1 MEGNGVHVPGR
12 RSMTAVVLGGSGFL
26 GSHLCDALLAKGQ
39 NVIAVDDLSTG
50 RLQNIEHLTGNKSFK
65 FVQADISLELPYL
78 GTPELILNFA
88 SPASPPAYLSMPV
101 HTMRTG
107 SLGTMH
113 ALELASKANTRF
125 IMASTSEIY
134 GDPLEHPQTESYWGN
149 VNPVG
154 VRSCY
159 DEAKRF
165 AESLTFAY
173 QRERGT
179 NTGIVRIFNT
189 YGPRLDPKDGRV
201 VSNFIMAAINN
212 QPLNIYGDGSQT
224 RSLCY
229 VTDLVD
235 GILRMA
241 DSKLTGPINLGNPNE
256 MTILQLAHRVIDATQ
271 SKSTINFQSA
281 LSDDPQQRNPDIAL
295 AKAELNWFP
304 ATDLDAGLQST
315 VDWMTTM
322 EQNNDK

>member
-1 MEGNGVHVPGR
+1 
-12 RSMTAVVLGGSGFL
+12 MTAVVLGGSGFL
-26 GSHLCDALLAKGQ
+26 GSHLCDALLARGQ
-39 NVIAVDDLSTG
+39 DVIAVDDLSTG
-50 RLQNIEHLTGNKSFK
+50 RLQNIDHLKSNKSFK
-65 FVQADISLELPYL
+65 FVQADISLELPDL

-88 SPASPPAYLSMPV
+88 SPASPPAYLSMPI
-101 HTMRTG
+101 HTLRTG

-113 ALELASKANTRF
+113 ALELATKTNARF
-125 IMASTSEIY
+125 VMASTSEIY

-149 VNPVG
+149 VNPIG

-165 AESLTFAY
+165 SEALTFAH
-173 QRERGT
+173 QRERAT

-189 YGPRLDPKDGRV
+189 YGPRLDPTDGRV
-201 VSNFIMAAINN
+201 VSNFIMAAINDL
-212 QPLNIYGDGSQT
+212 PLNIYGDGSQT

-229 VTDLVD
+229 VSDLVD

-241 DSKLTGPINLGNPNE
+241 DSNINGPINLGNPNE
-256 MTILQLAHRVIDATQ
+256 MTVLQLAQRIVDITD
-271 SKSTINFQSA
+271 SKSVINFQSA

-304 ATDLDAGLQST
+304 TTQLDAGLQST
-315 VDWMTTM
+315 INWMANM
-322 EQNNDK
+322 EKKT

>member
-1 MEGNGVHVPGR
+1 
-12 RSMTAVVLGGSGFL
+12 MTAVVLGGSGFL
-26 GSHLCDALLAKGQ
+26 GSHLCDALLARGQ
-39 NVIAVDDLSTG
+39 DVIAVDDLSTG
-50 RLQNIEHLTGNKSFK
+50 RLQNIDHLKTNKSFK
-65 FVQADISLELPYL
+65 FIQADISLELPDV

-101 HTMRTG
+101 HTLRTG

-113 ALELASKANTRF
+113 ALDLASKTDARF
-125 IMASTSEIY
+125 VMASTSEIY

-149 VNPVG
+149 VNPIG

-165 AESLTFAY
+165 SEALTFAH

-189 YGPRLDPKDGRV
+189 YGPRLDPTDGRV
-201 VSNFIMAAINN
+201 VSNFIMAAINDL
-212 QPLNIYGDGSQT
+212 PLNIYGDGSQT

-229 VTDLVD
+229 VSDLVD

-241 DSKLTGPINLGNPNE
+241 DSNINGPINLGNPNE
-256 MTILQLAHRVIDATQ
+256 MTVLQLAQRIVDITD
-271 SKSTINFQSA
+271 SKSVINFQSA

-304 ATDLDAGLQST
+304 TTQLDAGLQST
-315 VDWMTTM
+315 INWMANM
-322 EQNNDK
+322 EKKT

>member
-1 MEGNGVHVPGR
+1 
-12 RSMTAVVLGGSGFL
+12 MTAVVLGGSGFL
-26 GSHLCDALLAKGQ
+26 GSHLCDALLARGQ
-39 NVIAVDDLSTG
+39 DVIAVDDLSTG
-50 RLQNIEHLTGNKSFK
+50 RLQNIEHLTCNKSFK
-65 FVQADISLELPYL
+65 FVQADISLELPDL

-88 SPASPPAYLSMPV
+88 SPASPPAYLSMPI

-113 ALELASKANTRF
+113 ALELASKTNARF
-125 IMASTSEIY
+125 VMASTSEIY

-149 VNPVG
+149 VNPIG

-229 VTDLVD
+229 VSDLVD

-241 DSKLTGPINLGNPNE
+241 DSTLTGPINLGNPNE

-271 SKSTINFQSA
+271 SRSTINFQSA

>member
-1 MEGNGVHVPGR
+1 
-12 RSMTAVVLGGSGFL
+12 MTAVVLGGSGFL
-26 GSHLCDALLAKGQ
+26 GSHLCDALLARGQ
-39 NVIAVDDLSTG
+39 DVIAVDDLSTG
-50 RLQNIEHLTGNKSFK
+50 RLQNIDHLIDNKSFK
-65 FVQADISLELPYL
+65 FIQADISLELPDL

-107 SLGTMH
+107 SLGTLH
-113 ALELASKANTRF
+113 ALELASKTNARF
-125 IMASTSEIY
+125 VMASTSEIY

-173 QRERGT
+173 HRERGT

-189 YGPRLDPKDGRV
+189 YGPRLDPNDGRV
-201 VSNFIMAAINN
+201 VSNFIMAAISS

-229 VTDLVD
+229 VSDLVD
-235 GILRMA
+235 GIIRVA
-241 DSKLTGPINLGNPNE
+241 DSKETGPINLGNPNE
-256 MTILQLAHRVIDATQ
+256 LTILHLAHKIIELTQ
-271 SKSTINFQSA
+271 SRSTINFQNA
-281 LSDDPQQRNPDIAL
+281 LSDDPRQRKPDIKIANANL
-295 AKAELNWFP
+295 GWFP
-304 ATDLDAGLQST
+304 HTNLEIGLQST
-315 VDWMTTM
+315 IDWMTTM
-322 EQNNDK
+322 EKNNAE

>member
-1 MEGNGVHVPGR
+1 
-12 RSMTAVVLGGSGFL
+12 MTAVVLGGSGFL
-26 GSHLCDALLAKGQ
+26 GSHLCDALLARGQ
-39 NVIAVDDLSTG
+39 EVIAVDDLSTG
-50 RLQNIEHLTGNKSFK
+50 RLQNIEHLKSNKSFK
-65 FVQADISLELPYL
+65 FIQADISLELPNL

-113 ALELASKANTRF
+113 ALELASKTNARF
-125 IMASTSEIY
+125 VMASTSEIY

-165 AESLTFAY
+165 SEALTFAY
-173 QRERGT
+173 QRERGL

-189 YGPRLDPKDGRV
+189 YGPRLDPDDGRV
-201 VSNFIMAAINN
+201 VSNFIMAAIKN

-229 VTDLVD
+229 VSDLVD

-241 DSKLTGPINLGNPNE
+241 DSDIPGPINLGNPNE
-256 MTILQLAHRVIDATQ
+256 MTILQLAQRIIELTQ
-271 SKSTINFQSA
+271 SKSTISFQAA
-281 LSDDPQQRNPDIAL
+281 LSDDPQQRNPDIDL
-295 AKAELNWFP
+295 AKSQLGWFP
-304 ATDLDAGLQST
+304 HTHLNAGLQST
-315 VDWMTTM
+315 INWMTSM
-322 EQNNDK
+322 EKK

>member
-1 MEGNGVHVPGR
+1 
-12 RSMTAVVLGGSGFL
+12 MTAVVLGGSGFL
-26 GSHLCDALLAKGQ
+26 GSHLCDALLARGQ
-39 NVIAVDDLSTG
+39 DVIAVDDLSTG
-50 RLQNIEHLTGNKSFK
+50 RLQNIDHLKSNKSFK
-65 FVQADISLELPYL
+65 FVQADISLELPDL

-101 HTMRTG
+101 HTLRTG

-113 ALELASKANTRF
+113 ALELASKTNARF
-125 IMASTSEIY
+125 VMASTSEIY

-149 VNPVG
+149 VNPIG

-165 AESLTFAY
+165 SEALTFAH
-173 QRERGT
+173 QRERAT

-189 YGPRLDPKDGRV
+189 YGPRLDPTDGRV
-201 VSNFIMAAINN
+201 VSNFIMAAINDL
-212 QPLNIYGDGSQT
+212 PLNIYGDGSQT

-229 VTDLVD
+229 VSDLVD

-241 DSKLTGPINLGNPNE
+241 DSNINGPINLGNPNE
-256 MTILQLAHRVIDATQ
+256 MTVLQLAQRIIDITD
-271 SKSTINFQSA
+271 SKSEINFQSA

-304 ATDLDAGLQST
+304 TTQLDAGLQST
-315 VDWMTTM
+315 INWMAKM
-322 EQNNDK
+322 EKKT

>member
-1 MEGNGVHVPGR
+1 
-12 RSMTAVVLGGSGFL
+12 MTAVVLGGSGFL
-26 GSHLCDALLAKGQ
+26 GSHLCDALLARGQ
-39 NVIAVDDLSTG
+39 DVIAVDDLSTG
-50 RLQNIEHLTGNKSFK
+50 RLQNIDHLKSNKSFK
-65 FVQADISLELPYL
+65 FVQADISLELPDV

-88 SPASPPAYLSMPV
+88 SPASPPAYLSMPI
-101 HTMRTG
+101 HTLRTG

-113 ALELASKANTRF
+113 ALDLASKTNARF
-125 IMASTSEIY
+125 VMASTSEIY

-149 VNPVG
+149 VNPIG

-165 AESLTFAY
+165 SEALTFAH

-189 YGPRLDPKDGRV
+189 YGPRLDPTDGRV
-201 VSNFIMAAINN
+201 VSNFIMAAINDL
-212 QPLNIYGDGSQT
+212 PLNIYGDGSQT

-229 VTDLVD
+229 VSDLVD

-241 DSKLTGPINLGNPNE
+241 DSNIDGPINLGNPNE
-256 MTILQLAHRVIDATQ
+256 MTVLQLAQRIIDITD
-271 SKSTINFQSA
+271 SKSAINFQSA

-304 ATDLDAGLQST
+304 TTQLDAGLQST
-315 VDWMTTM
+315 ISWMANM
-322 EQNNDK
+322 EKKT

>member
-1 MEGNGVHVPGR
+1 
-12 RSMTAVVLGGSGFL
+12 MTAVVLGGSGFL
-26 GSHLCDALLAKGQ
+26 GSHLCDALLARGQ
-39 NVIAVDDLSTG
+39 DVIAVDDLSTG
-50 RLQNIEHLTGNKSFK
+50 RLQNIDHLKSNKSFK
-65 FVQADISLELPYL
+65 FVQADISLELPDL

-101 HTMRTG
+101 HTLRTG

-113 ALELASKANTRF
+113 ALDLASKTNARF
-125 IMASTSEIY
+125 VMASTSEIY

-149 VNPVG
+149 VNPIG

-165 AESLTFAY
+165 SEALTFAH

-189 YGPRLDPKDGRV
+189 YGPRLDPTDGRV
-201 VSNFIMAAINN
+201 VSNFIMAAINDL
-212 QPLNIYGDGSQT
+212 PLNIYGDGSQT

-229 VTDLVD
+229 VSDLVD

-241 DSKLTGPINLGNPNE
+241 DSNINGPINLGNPNE
-256 MTILQLAHRVIDATQ
+256 MTVLQLAQRIIDITD
-271 SKSTINFQSA
+271 SKSAINFQSA
-281 LSDDPQQRNPDIAL
+281 LSDDPQQRNPDITL

-304 ATDLDAGLQST
+304 TTQLDAGLQST
-315 VDWMTTM
+315 INWMANM
-322 EQNNDK
+322 EKKK

>member
-1 MEGNGVHVPGR
+1 
-12 RSMTAVVLGGSGFL
+12 MTAVVLGGSGFL
-26 GSHLCDALLAKGQ
+26 GSHLCDALLARGQ
-39 NVIAVDDLSTG
+39 DVIAVDDLSTG
-50 RLQNIEHLTGNKSFK
+50 RLQNINHLKSNKSFK
-65 FVQADISLELPYL
+65 FVQADISLELPDL

-101 HTMRTG
+101 HTLRTG

-113 ALELASKANTRF
+113 ALELATKTNARF
-125 IMASTSEIY
+125 VMASTSEIY

-149 VNPVG
+149 VNPIG

-165 AESLTFAY
+165 SEALTFAH

-189 YGPRLDPKDGRV
+189 YGPRLDPTDGRV
-201 VSNFIMAAINN
+201 VSNFIMAAINDL
-212 QPLNIYGDGSQT
+212 PLNIYGDGSQT

-229 VTDLVD
+229 VSDLVD

-241 DSKLTGPINLGNPNE
+241 DSNINGPINLGNPNE
-256 MTILQLAHRVIDATQ
+256 MTVLQLAQRVIDITD
-271 SKSTINFQSA
+271 SKSEINFQSA

-304 ATDLDAGLQST
+304 TTQLDAGLQST
-315 VDWMTTM
+315 INWMANM
-322 EQNNDK
+322 EKKT

>member
-1 MEGNGVHVPGR
+1 
-12 RSMTAVVLGGSGFL
+12 MTAVVLGGSGFL
-26 GSHLCDALLAKGQ
+26 GSHLCDALLARGQ
-39 NVIAVDDLSTG
+39 DVIAVDDLSTG
-50 RLQNIEHLTGNKSFK
+50 RLQNIEHLIGNKTFK
-65 FVQADISLELPYL
+65 FIHADISVGLPDL
-78 GTPELILNFA
+78 GTPELILNLA
-88 SPASPPAYLSMPV
+88 SPASPPAYLSMPI

-113 ALELASKANTRF
+113 ALELASKANARF
-125 IMASTSEIY
+125 VMASTSEIY
-134 GDPLEHPQTESYWGN
+134 GDPLEHPQTETYWGN

-173 QRERGT
+173 QRERGA

-189 YGPRLDPKDGRV
+189 YGPRLDPNDGRV
-201 VSNFIMAAINN
+201 VSNFIMAAIND

-229 VTDLVD
+229 VSDLVD

-241 DSKLTGPINLGNPNE
+241 DSNNSGPINLGNPNE
-256 MTILQLAHRVIDATQ
+256 LTILQLAQRVIDLTH

-295 AKAELNWFP
+295 AKTALNWFP

-315 VDWMTTM
+315 VHWMTTM
-322 EQNNDK
+322 EHKYDK

>member
-1 MEGNGVHVPGR
+1 
-12 RSMTAVVLGGSGFL
+12 MTAVVLGGSGFL
-26 GSHLCDALLAKGQ
+26 GSHLCDALLARGQ
-39 NVIAVDDLSTG
+39 DVIAVDDLSTG
-50 RLQNIEHLTGNKSFK
+50 RLQNIDHLKSNKSFK
-65 FVQADISLELPYL
+65 FVQADISLELPDL

-101 HTMRTG
+101 HTLRTG

-113 ALELASKANTRF
+113 ALDLASKTDARF
-125 IMASTSEIY
+125 VMASTSEIY

-149 VNPVG
+149 VNPIG

-165 AESLTFAY
+165 SEALTFAH
-173 QRERGT
+173 QRERAT

-189 YGPRLDPKDGRV
+189 YGPRLDPTDGRV
-201 VSNFIMAAINN
+201 VSNFIMAAINDL
-212 QPLNIYGDGSQT
+212 PLNIYGDGSQT

-229 VTDLVD
+229 VSDLVD

-241 DSKLTGPINLGNPNE
+241 DSKINGPINLGNPNE
-256 MTILQLAHRVIDATQ
+256 MTVLQLAQRVIDITD
-271 SKSTINFQSA
+271 SKSAINFQSA
-281 LSDDPQQRNPDIAL
+281 LSDDPQQRNPDISL

-304 ATDLDAGLQST
+304 TTQLDAGLQST
-315 VDWMTTM
+315 INWMANM
-322 EQNNDK
+322 EKKT

>member
-1 MEGNGVHVPGR
+1 
-12 RSMTAVVLGGSGFL
+12 MTAVVLGGSGFL
-26 GSHLCDALLAKGQ
+26 GSHLCDALLARGQ

-50 RLQNIEHLTGNKSFK
+50 RLQNIDHLKRNKSFK
-65 FVQADISLELPYL
+65 FIQADISLELPDL

-88 SPASPPAYLSMPV
+88 SPASPPAYLSMPI
-101 HTMRTG
+101 HTLRTG

-113 ALELASKANTRF
+113 ALDLASKTNARF
-125 IMASTSEIY
+125 VMASTSEIY

-165 AESLTFAY
+165 SEALTFAH

-189 YGPRLDPKDGRV
+189 YGPRLDPTDGRV
-201 VSNFIMAAINN
+201 VSNFIMAALQS

-229 VTDLVD
+229 VSDLVD

-241 DSKLTGPINLGNPNE
+241 DSKISDPINLGNPNE
-256 MTILQLAHRVIDATQ
+256 MTVLQLAQRIIELTQ

-281 LSDDPQQRNPDIAL
+281 LSDDPQQRNPDITL
-295 AKAELNWFP
+295 AKSELDWFP
-304 ATDLDAGLQST
+304 RTDLDTGLQST
-315 VDWMTTM
+315 IHWMSTM
-322 EQNNDK
+322 ETKNDK

>member
-1 MEGNGVHVPGR
+1 
-12 RSMTAVVLGGSGFL
+12 MTAVVLGGSGFL
-26 GSHLCDALLAKGQ
+26 GSHLCDALLARGQ
-39 NVIAVDDLSTG
+39 EVIAVDDLSTG
-50 RLQNIEHLTGNKSFK
+50 RLQNIEHLKSNKSFK
-65 FVQADISLELPYL
+65 FIQADISLELPNL

-113 ALELASKANTRF
+113 ALELASKTNARF
-125 IMASTSEIY
+125 VMASTSEIY

-149 VNPVG
+149 VNPTG

-165 AESLTFAY
+165 AESLSFAF

-179 NTGIVRIFNT
+179 NIGLVRIFNT
-189 YGPRLDPKDGRV
+189 YGPRLDPDDGRV
-201 VSNFIMAAINN
+201 VSNFIMAAIKNL
-212 QPLNIYGDGSQT
+212 PLNIYGDGSQT

-229 VTDLVD
+229 VSDLVD

-241 DSKLTGPINLGNPNE
+241 DSDIPGPINLGNPNE
-256 MTILQLAHRVIDATQ
+256 MTILQLAQRIIELTQ
-271 SKSTINFQSA
+271 SKSTISFQAA
-281 LSDDPQQRNPDIAL
+281 LSDDPQQRNPDIDL
-295 AKAELNWFP
+295 AKSQLGWFP
-304 ATDLDAGLQST
+304 RTHLDAGLQST
-315 VDWMTTM
+315 IHWMTSM
-322 EQNNDK
+322 ETK

>member
-1 MEGNGVHVPGR
+1 
-12 RSMTAVVLGGSGFL
+12 MTAVVLGGSGFL
-26 GSHLCDALLAKGQ
+26 GSHLCDALLARGQ

-50 RLQNIEHLTGNKSFK
+50 RLQNIDHLKSNKSFK
-65 FVQADISLELPYL
+65 FIQADISLEIPDV

-101 HTMRTG
+101 HTLRTG

-113 ALELASKANTRF
+113 ALELASKTNARF
-125 IMASTSEIY
+125 VMASTSEIY

-149 VNPVG
+149 VNPIG

-165 AESLTFAY
+165 SEALTFAH
-173 QRERGT
+173 QRERGS

-189 YGPRLDPKDGRV
+189 YGPRLDPTDGRV
-201 VSNFIMAAINN
+201 VSNFIMAAINDL
-212 QPLNIYGDGSQT
+212 PLNIYGDGSQT

-229 VTDLVD
+229 VSDLVD

-241 DSKLTGPINLGNPNE
+241 ESNINGPINLGNPNE
-256 MTILQLAHRVIDATQ
+256 MTVLQLAQRVIDITD
-271 SKSTINFQSA
+271 SKSAINFQSA
-281 LSDDPQQRNPDIAL
+281 LSDDPQQRNPDISL

-304 ATDLDAGLQST
+304 TTQLDAGLQST
-315 VDWMTTM
+315 INWMANM
-322 EQNNDK
+322 EKIIR

>member
-1 MEGNGVHVPGR
+1 
-12 RSMTAVVLGGSGFL
+12 MTAVVLGGSGFL
-26 GSHLCDALLAKGQ
+26 GSHLCDALLARGQ
-39 NVIAVDDLSTG
+39 EVIAVDDLSTG
-50 RLQNIEHLTGNKSFK
+50 RLQNIEHLKSNKSFK
-65 FVQADISLELPYL
+65 FIQADISLELPNL

-113 ALELASKANTRF
+113 ALELASKTNARF
-125 IMASTSEIY
+125 VMASTSEIY

-149 VNPVG
+149 VNPTG

-165 AESLTFAY
+165 AESLSFAF

-179 NTGIVRIFNT
+179 NIGIVRIFNT
-189 YGPRLDPKDGRV
+189 YGPRLDPDDGRV
-201 VSNFIMAAINN
+201 VSNFIMAAIKN

-229 VTDLVD
+229 VSDLVD

-241 DSKLTGPINLGNPNE
+241 DSDIPGPINLGNPNE
-256 MTILQLAHRVIDATQ
+256 MTILQLAQRIIELTQ
-271 SKSTINFQSA
+271 SKSTISFQAA
-281 LSDDPQQRNPDIAL
+281 LSDDPQQRNPDIDL
-295 AKAELNWFP
+295 AKSQLGWFP
-304 ATDLDAGLQST
+304 HTHLDAGLQST
-315 VDWMTTM
+315 IHWMTSM
-322 EQNNDK
+322 EKK

>member
-1 MEGNGVHVPGR
+1 
-12 RSMTAVVLGGSGFL
+12 MTAVVLGGSGFL
-26 GSHLCDALLAKGQ
+26 GSHLCDALLARGQ
-39 NVIAVDDLSTG
+39 DVIAVDDLSTG
-50 RLQNIEHLTGNKSFK
+50 RLQNIEHLADNKSFK
-65 FVQADISLELPYL
+65 FIQVDISIGLPDL

-189 YGPRLDPKDGRV
+189 YGPRLDPTDGRV
-201 VSNFIMAAINN
+201 VSNFIMAALHN

-229 VTDLVD
+229 VSDLVD

-241 DSKLTGPINLGNPNE
+241 DSKISGPINLGNPNE
-256 MTILQLAHRVIDATQ
+256 MTVLQLAQRIIDLTRSQ
-271 SKSTINFQSA
+271 STINFQSS
-281 LSDDPQQRNPDIAL
+281 LPDDPQQRNPDITL
-295 AKAELNWFP
+295 AKSKLDWFP
-304 ATDLDAGLQST
+304 HTDLDTGLQST
-315 VDWMTTM
+315 IHWMSTM
-322 EQNNDK
+322 EKK

>member
-1 MEGNGVHVPGR
+1 
-12 RSMTAVVLGGSGFL
+12 MTAVVLGGSGFL
-26 GSHLCDALLAKGQ
+26 GSHLCDALLTRGQ
-39 NVIAVDDLSTG
+39 DVIAVDDLSTG

-65 FVQADISLELPYL
+65 FVQADISLELPDL

-88 SPASPPAYLSMPV
+88 SPASPPAYLSMPI

-113 ALELASKANTRF
+113 ALELASKTNARF
-125 IMASTSEIY
+125 VMASTSEIY

-149 VNPVG
+149 VNPIG

-229 VTDLVD
+229 VSDLVD

-241 DSKLTGPINLGNPNE
+241 DSTLTGPINLGNPNE

-271 SKSTINFQSA
+271 SRSTINFQSA

>member
-1 MEGNGVHVPGR
+1 
-12 RSMTAVVLGGSGFL
+12 MTAVVLGGSGFL
-26 GSHLCDALLAKGQ
+26 GSHLCDALLARGQ
-39 NVIAVDDLSTG
+39 DVIAVDDLSTG
-50 RLQNIEHLTGNKSFK
+50 RLQNIDHLKSNKSFK
-65 FVQADISLELPYL
+65 FVQADISLELPDL

-101 HTMRTG
+101 HTLRTG

-113 ALELASKANTRF
+113 ALELASKTNARF
-125 IMASTSEIY
+125 VMASTSEIY

-149 VNPVG
+149 VNPIG

-165 AESLTFAY
+165 SEALTFAH
-173 QRERGT
+173 QRERAT

-189 YGPRLDPKDGRV
+189 YGPRLDPTDGRV
-201 VSNFIMAAINN
+201 VSNFIMAAINDL
-212 QPLNIYGDGSQT
+212 PLNIYGDGSQT

-229 VTDLVD
+229 VSDLVD

-241 DSKLTGPINLGNPNE
+241 DSKINGPINLGNPNE
-256 MTILQLAHRVIDATQ
+256 MTVLQLAQRIIDITD
-271 SKSTINFQSA
+271 SKSEINFQSA

-304 ATDLDAGLQST
+304 TTQLDAGLQST
-315 VDWMTTM
+315 INWMANM
-322 EQNNDK
+322 EKKK

>member
-1 MEGNGVHVPGR
+1 
-12 RSMTAVVLGGSGFL
+12 MTAVVLGGSGFL
-26 GSHLCDALLAKGQ
+26 GSHLCDALLAKGHD
-39 NVIAVDDLSTG
+39 VIAVDDLSTG
-50 RLQNIEHLTGNKSFK
+50 RLQNIDHLKGNKSFT
-65 FVQADISLELPYL
+65 FIQADISIGLPDL

-88 SPASPPAYLSMPV
+88 SPASPPAYLSMPI

-107 SLGTMH
+107 SMGTMH
-113 ALELASKANTRF
+113 ALELASKTNARF

-165 AESLTFAY
+165 SESLTFAY

-189 YGPRLDPKDGRV
+189 YGPRLDPTDGRV
-201 VSNFIMAAINN
+201 VSNFIMAAIND
-212 QPLNIYGDGSQT
+212 QPLNVYGDGSQT

-229 VTDLVD
+229 VSDLVD
-235 GILRMA
+235 GIIKVA
-241 DSKLTGPINLGNPNE
+241 DSKETGPINLGNPNE
-256 MTILQLAHRVIDATQ
+256 LTVLQLAHKIIELTQ
-271 SKSTINFQSA
+271 SRSTINFQNP
-281 LSDDPQQRNPDIAL
+281 LSDDPRQRKPDIKIANANL
-295 AKAELNWFP
+295 DWFP
-304 ATDLDAGLQST
+304 HTNLEIGLQST
-315 VDWMTTM
+315 IDWMTTM
-322 EQNNDK
+322 EKNNAE

>member
-1 MEGNGVHVPGR
+1 
-12 RSMTAVVLGGSGFL
+12 MTAVVLGGSGFL
-26 GSHLCDALLAKGQ
+26 GSHLCDALLARGQ
-39 NVIAVDDLSTG
+39 DVIAVDDLSTG
-50 RLQNIEHLTGNKSFK
+50 RLQNIDHLKSNKSFR
-65 FVQADISLELPYL
+65 FIQADISLELPDV

-101 HTMRTG
+101 HTLRTG

-113 ALELASKANTRF
+113 ALELASKTNARF
-125 IMASTSEIY
+125 VMASTSEIY

-149 VNPVG
+149 VNPIG

-165 AESLTFAY
+165 SEALTFAH
-173 QRERGT
+173 QRERAT

-189 YGPRLDPKDGRV
+189 YGPRLDPTDGRV
-201 VSNFIMAAINN
+201 VSNFIMAAINDL
-212 QPLNIYGDGSQT
+212 PLNIYGDGSQT

-229 VTDLVD
+229 VSDLVD

-241 DSKLTGPINLGNPNE
+241 DSNINGPINLGNPNE
-256 MTILQLAHRVIDATQ
+256 MTVLQLAQRIVDITD
-271 SKSTINFQSA
+271 SKSVINFQSA

-304 ATDLDAGLQST
+304 TTQLDAGLQST
-315 VDWMTTM
+315 INWMANM
-322 EQNNDK
+322 EKKT

>member
-1 MEGNGVHVPGR
+1 
-12 RSMTAVVLGGSGFL
+12 
-26 GSHLCDALLAKGQ
+26 
-39 NVIAVDDLSTG
+39 
-50 RLQNIEHLTGNKSFK
+50 
-65 FVQADISLELPYL
+65 
-78 GTPELILNFA
+78 
-88 SPASPPAYLSMPV
+88 MPV

-113 ALELASKANTRF
+113 ALELASKANARF

-189 YGPRLDPKDGRV
+189 YGPRLDPTDGRV
-201 VSNFIMAAINN
+201 VSNFIMAALHN

-229 VTDLVD
+229 VSDLVD

-241 DSKLTGPINLGNPNE
+241 DSKISGPINLGNPNE
-256 MTILQLAHRVIDATQ
+256 MTVLQLAQRIIDLTRSQ
-271 SKSTINFQSA
+271 STINFQSS
-281 LSDDPQQRNPDIAL
+281 LPDDPQQRNPDITL
-295 AKAELNWFP
+295 AKSKLDWFP
-304 ATDLDAGLQST
+304 HTDLDTGLQST
-315 VDWMTTM
+315 IHWMSTM
-322 EQNNDK
+322 ERKQ

>member
-1 MEGNGVHVPGR
+1 
-12 RSMTAVVLGGSGFL
+12 MTAVVLGGSGFL
-26 GSHLCDALLAKGQ
+26 GSHLCDALLARGQ
-39 NVIAVDDLSTG
+39 DVIAVDDLSTG
-50 RLQNIEHLTGNKSFK
+50 RLQNIDHLKSNKSFK
-65 FVQADISLELPYL
+65 FVQADISLELPDL

-101 HTMRTG
+101 HTLRTG

-113 ALELASKANTRF
+113 ALDLASQTNARF
-125 IMASTSEIY
+125 VMASTSEIY

-149 VNPVG
+149 VNPIG

-165 AESLTFAY
+165 SEALTFAH

-189 YGPRLDPKDGRV
+189 YGPRLDPTDGRV
-201 VSNFIMAAINN
+201 VSNFIMAAINDL
-212 QPLNIYGDGSQT
+212 PLNIYGDGSQT

-229 VTDLVD
+229 VSDLVD

-241 DSKLTGPINLGNPNE
+241 DSNINGPINLGNPNE
-256 MTILQLAHRVIDATQ
+256 MTVLQLAQRIIDITD
-271 SKSTINFQSA
+271 SKSAINFQSA
-281 LSDDPQQRNPDIAL
+281 LSDDPQQRNPDITL

-304 ATDLDAGLQST
+304 TTQLDAGLQST
-315 VDWMTTM
+315 INWMANM
-322 EQNNDK
+322 EKKK

>member
-1 MEGNGVHVPGR
+1 
-12 RSMTAVVLGGSGFL
+12 MTAVVLGGSGFL
-26 GSHLCDALLAKGQ
+26 GSHLCDALLARGQ
-39 NVIAVDDLSTG
+39 DVIAVDDLSTG
-50 RLQNIEHLTGNKSFK
+50 RLQNIEHLIGNKSFK
-65 FVQADISLELPYL
+65 FIQADITLELPDL

-113 ALELASKANTRF
+113 ALELASKVNTRF

-165 AESLTFAY
+165 AESLTSAY
-173 QRERGT
+173 QREHGT

-189 YGPRLDPKDGRV
+189 YGPRLDPTDGRV
-201 VSNFIMAAINN
+201 VSNFIMAALHN

-229 VTDLVD
+229 VSDLVD

-241 DSKLTGPINLGNPNE
+241 DSKISGPINLGNPNE
-256 MTILQLAHRVIDATQ
+256 MTVLQLAQRIIDLTRSQ
-271 SKSTINFQSA
+271 SRINFQSS
-281 LSDDPQQRNPDIAL
+281 LPDDPQQRNPDITL
-295 AKAELNWFP
+295 AKSKLDWFP
-304 ATDLDAGLQST
+304 HTDLDTGLQST
-315 VDWMTTM
+315 IHWMSTM
-322 EQNNDK
+322 EKK

>member
-1 MEGNGVHVPGR
+1 
-12 RSMTAVVLGGSGFL
+12 MTAVVLGGSGFL
-26 GSHLCDALLAKGQ
+26 GSHLCDALLARGQ
-39 NVIAVDDLSTG
+39 DVIAVDDLSTG
-50 RLQNIEHLTGNKSFK
+50 RLQNIEHNTGNKCFK
-65 FVQADISLELPYL
+65 LIKADISIGLPDL

-189 YGPRLDPKDGRV
+189 YGPRLDPTDGRV
-201 VSNFIMAAINN
+201 VSNFIMAALHN

-229 VTDLVD
+229 VSDLVD

-241 DSKLTGPINLGNPNE
+241 DSKISGPINLGNPNE
-256 MTILQLAHRVIDATQ
+256 MTVLQLAQRIIDLTRSQ
-271 SKSTINFQSA
+271 STINFQSS
-281 LSDDPQQRNPDIAL
+281 LPDDPQQRNPDIIL
-295 AKAELNWFP
+295 AKSKLDWFP
-304 ATDLDAGLQST
+304 HTDLDTGLQST
-315 VDWMTTM
+315 IHWMSTM
-322 EQNNDK
+322 EKK

>member
-1 MEGNGVHVPGR
+1 
-12 RSMTAVVLGGSGFL
+12 MTAVVLGGSGFL
-26 GSHLCDALLAKGQ
+26 GSHLCDALLARGQ
-39 NVIAVDDLSTG
+39 DVIAVDDLSTG
-50 RLQNIEHLTGNKSFK
+50 RLQNIDHLKSNKSFK
-65 FVQADISLELPYL
+65 FVQADISLELPDL

-88 SPASPPAYLSMPV
+88 SPASPPAYLTMPI
-101 HTMRTG
+101 HTLRTG

-113 ALELASKANTRF
+113 ALELASKTNARF
-125 IMASTSEIY
+125 VMASTSEIY

-149 VNPVG
+149 VNPIG

-165 AESLTFAY
+165 SEALTFAH

-189 YGPRLDPKDGRV
+189 YGPRLDPTDGRV
-201 VSNFIMAAINN
+201 VSNFIMAAINDL
-212 QPLNIYGDGSQT
+212 PLNIYGDGSQT

-229 VTDLVD
+229 VSDLVD

-241 DSKLTGPINLGNPNE
+241 DSKINGPINLGNPNE
-256 MTILQLAHRVIDATQ
+256 MTVLQLAQRIIDITD
-271 SKSTINFQSA
+271 SKSEINFQSA

-304 ATDLDAGLQST
+304 TTQLDAGLQST
-315 VDWMTTM
+315 INWMANM
-322 EQNNDK
+322 EKKNDKW